1 VVIVV
6 AGFAV
11 LRWTPLSQYLTVA
24 KISALFDQLRGAWW
38 APAALILSYIVLC
51 PLGVPASPM
60 MIAGG
65 MVFGPVWGSVY
76 NVAGTFLGG
85 TATYFMGRGLGRDF
99 VRHLA
104 GNRLKRVERLIARRG
119 LWGLVDTY
127 LNVRLFPVG
136 YWVRLDAGRPRG
148 LLTRPWRR

>member
-1 VVIVV
+1 MKAVPRHLLLRFLVVVAIVVI
-6 AGFAV
+6 GFAV
-11 LRWTPLSQYLTVA
+11 LRLTPLHQYLTVQ
-24 KISALFDQLRGAWW
+24 KVSALLDQLRNLWW

-76 NVAGTFLGG
+76 NVSGTFLGG
-85 TATYFMGRGLGRDF
+85 TATYFMGRGLGRDI

-104 GNRLKRVERLIARRG
+104 
-119 LWGLVDTY
+119 
-127 LNVRLFPVG
+127 
-136 YWVRLDAGRPRG
+136 
-148 LLTRPWRR
+148 